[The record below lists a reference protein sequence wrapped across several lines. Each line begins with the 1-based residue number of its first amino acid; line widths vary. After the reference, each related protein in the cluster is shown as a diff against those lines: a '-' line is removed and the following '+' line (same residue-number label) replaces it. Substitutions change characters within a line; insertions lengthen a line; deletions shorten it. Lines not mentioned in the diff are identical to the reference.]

1 MRRETQHVLLLLL
14 GGALI
19 KITLNGD
26 YLRYVRPSHGWV
38 LLAAGAVMVLLAGW
52 GLLRDFRTPPTE
64 LADHDG
70 HHGSPGQTGHSP
82 WLLMLPVL
90 AVFLVSPPALGADAV
105 GRAES
110 GNTVSQRPAADFP
123 PLPSGPAPS
132 LKLSELVTRA
142 AWDRSGELA
151 GREIVVTGFV
161 VRRGA
166 SVQLA
171 RLAIACCA
179 ADARPVR
186 LRLDGAGLDYPPDTW
201 LRVHGTVQPGSAT
214 AASEFVPAMTVTSAE
229 VVAAPADPYE
239 Y

>member
-26 YLRYVRPSHGWV
+26 YLRYVRPSHAWW
-38 LLAAGAVMVLLAGW
+38 LLTAGVVVVVLAGV
-52 GLLRDFRTPPTE
+52 GVVRDLRSASTGDT
-64 LADHDG
+64 G
-70 HHGSPGQTGHSP
+70 HGGHSP

-90 AVFLVSPPALGADAV
+90 AIFLVAPPALGADAA
-105 GRAES
+105 GRSSNVNVVARQ
-110 GNTVSQRPAADFP
+110 SQEFA
-123 PLPSGPAPS
+123 PLPDGPAPQ
-132 LKLSELVTRA
+132 LALTDVVARA
-142 AWDRSGELA
+142 NWDRSGQLD
-151 GREIVVTGFV
+151 GREITVTGFV

-171 RLAIACCA
+171 RMAIVCCA

-186 LRLDGAGLDYPPDTW
+186 LRLDGTAGPAGSLDVPADTW
-201 LRVHGTVQPGSAT
+201 LEVRGTVQQGSAT
-214 AASEFVPAMTVTSAE
+214 AASDHVPVMTVHTAR
-229 VVAAPADPYE
+229 VVAPPPDPYV